1 MTDERL
7 CDVAT
12 DGETEVG
19 VRGDVEGGVFV
30 SRGPGGRGSVDTFVW
45 AWREGGDVITRVQLL
60 KYDIS
65 TTYCTTS
72 SYMY

>member
-19 VRGDVEGGVFV
+19 VSGDVEGGVFV
-30 SRGPGGRGSVDTFVW
+30 SGGPGGRGSVDTFVW
-45 AWREGGDVITRVQLL
+45 AWGSGGGNIITCVQL
-60 KYDIS
+60 S
-65 TTYCTTS
+65 TTYC
-72 SYMY
+72 ME